1 MVSPVRVLNEQG
13 CVWTPL
19 SFSDQGWT
27 PNRLLICS
35 FFYSMENGNSLLIFW
50 SPHRNQIFFDR
61 EVCGVRGWWMDSSCN
76 EKCLYKWEKTWFI
89 VNLTIEIWNIFTSNN
104 KMFAVV
110 VALTAKLKHP
120 GFWCQFCDESLF
132 FFKDGYLKNQ
142 KDSLIPHKGVSK
154 NKGTP
159 KWMVYNGKPY

>member
-1 MVSPVRVLNEQG
+1 
-13 CVWTPL
+13 
-19 SFSDQGWT
+19 
-27 PNRLLICS
+27 
-35 FFYSMENGNSLLIFW
+35 
-50 SPHRNQIFFDR
+50 
-61 EVCGVRGWWMDSSCN
+61 
-76 EKCLYKWEKTWFI
+76 
-89 VNLTIEIWNIFTSNN
+89 
-104 KMFAVV
+104 MFAVV